1 MGVVDET
8 TGRNVDGV
16 EELWTHVMRDSE
28 DEGWLYAGCGR
39 LKDDETCWND
49 DGVTSIGKDEIK
61 GA

>member
-1 MGVVDET
+1 MDET
-8 TGRNVDGV
+8 TGWNIDGV
-16 EELWTHVMRDSE
+16 EELWTHVMHDSE
-28 DEGWLYAGCGR
+28 DEGWLYVGCDR